1 MCLVLDSVALLT
13 PVTGKHWNDDAAN
26 ELADGFVVDSLDEY
40 IADLLAGP
48 CTADGCG
55 DDGDGGIVVA
65 PLPNKGDNSEFTA
78 EIAVDSMDACQG
90 LIDMFNAQLA
100 DSSSSLMSC
109 AGGDLDPCWELDP
122 DQTVTTHC
130 IDTTDGGR

>member
-26 ELADGFVVDSLDEY
+26 ELADGFVFDSDDTY

-55 DDGDGGIVVA
+55 AEGDGGISVA
-65 PLPNKGDNSEFTA
+65 ALAKGDNSEFTV
-78 EIAVDSMDACQG
+78 EIAVDSMDACQD
-90 LIDMFNAQLA
+90 LIDLFTTQLA
-100 DSSSSLMSC
+100 DSDSSLMSC
-109 AGGDLDPCWELDP
+109 AGADLDPCWELDP
-122 DQTVTTHC
+122 DQTLTTHC
-130 IDTTDGGR
+130 IDATDSGR